1 MFMVL
6 GIEVDIF
13 TKFYIQCPAWLG
25 RQCTVRLSRNMPAL
39 PDRWLSSK
47 PAGAEH
53 SPLRPA
59 PASIRPPTPTGA
71 P

>member
-1 MFMVL
+1 MLQISNMLCLIKRKMFMVL

-39 PDRWLSSK
+39 PDR
-47 PAGAEH
+47 
-53 SPLRPA
+53 
-59 PASIRPPTPTGA
+59 
-71 P
+71 